1 MAKPSIQAPPGTRDL
16 YPGEL
21 LRRRYIEKLW
31 RDTSIRHGFEE
42 IDGPTF
48 EAAEL
53 YAVKS
58 GEGILSEVFQVFS
71 GKDEA
76 EVARIRGG
84 ANAPYALRPEFT
96 PTLARMYAA
105 KAGSL
110 PKPTKWFWQQNCFR
124 AEKQQRG
131 RLREFGQWNCD
142 IIGGSETPEDKAHA
156 DADALL
162 CCNGLLENAGL
173 DFRDARLY
181 LNHRTYTE
189 GLLMLFGVAE
199 EHWPAWF
206 NLLDRIKKIDR
217 PAYFAAAGLIGQSA
231 PTARRIQRALEKLDS
246 DQDNTITSFIR
257 QREERFRRSME
268 TRTRHLAERCQR
280 INDRIAALQ
289 DPAEVLALQA
299 ALAKVWDENTAIA
312 HESERHTLQTMRSIN
327 HVNHAE
333 SYWESL
339 KLQLRGNGKA
349 ASFGR
354 DSMIVRGLAYYTG
367 MVFEVHEPSG
377 AERAIAGGGRY
388 DNLIELFGG
397 PPTPAVGFGMGDVV
411 LSLVLQDRGLL
422 PEGDAL
428 MDALSRPSA
437 SYRPDVFVIAAGQSP
452 EEQEAAAKQVRPLV
466 AKLRRGVES
475 KAYLDNEK
483 RKPWDA
489 NRYEAASGGAAPL
502 HARSSSKATKN
513 IGKLLQDA
521 AGQKAKLAVIVENAE
536 EVTIKDL
543 RTNQQDSARTKIAD
557 LGRVVAQRLGM

>member
-1 MAKPSIQAPPGTRDL
+1 MAKIQSPSGTRDM
-16 YPGEL
+16 YPADL
-21 LRRRYIEKLW
+21 LKRRYIEKLW

-48 EAAEL
+48 ESADL

-110 PKPTKWFWQQNCFR
+110 AKPTKWFWQQNCFR

-142 IIGGSETPEDKAHA
+142 ILGGDYEPDAQARVDVDVVACVVGLLGSAGLSPKDASVRFSSRATTVSLLRLCGVDDAKLDAALAHLDKRGKQTDAEWLSGANNIHLGIMDFWAIAKTLSLTAVQAEETLTVTRKTITGESAIEKVTVSDLHRFVV
-156 DADALL
+156 DADA
-162 CCNGLLENAGL
+162 AGL
-173 DFRDARLY
+173 SDWIALD
-181 LNHRTYTE
+181 
-189 GLLMLFGVAE
+189 MSVA
-199 EHWPAWF
+199 
-206 NLLDRIKKIDR
+206 
-217 PAYFAAAGLIGQSA
+217 
-231 PTARRIQRALEKLDS
+231 
-246 DQDNTITSFIR
+246 
-257 QREERFRRSME
+257 
-268 TRTRHLAERCQR
+268 
-280 INDRIAALQ
+280 
-289 DPAEVLALQA
+289 
-299 ALAKVWDENTAIA
+299 
-312 HESERHTLQTMRSIN
+312 
-327 HVNHAE
+327 
-333 SYWESL
+333 
-339 KLQLRGNGKA
+339 
-349 ASFGR
+349 
-354 DSMIVRGLAYYTG
+354 RGLAYYTG
-367 MVFEVHEPSG
+367 TVFEVLADG
-377 AERAIAGGGRY
+377 ERAIAGGGRY

-397 PPTPAVGFGMGDVV
+397 PATPAVGFGMGDVV

-437 SYRPDVFVIAAGQSP
+437 SYRPDVFVIPAGQSP
-452 EEQEAAAKQVRPLV
+452 EEQEAAAKAVRPLV

-475 KAYLDNEK
+475 EAYLSREG

-489 NRYEAASGGAAPL
+489 DRYALASNGAPPL

-521 AGQKAKLAVIVENAE
+521 AGQKAKLAVIVENAD

-543 RTNQQDSARTKIAD
+543 RTNQQDATRTKIAD
-557 LGRVVAQRLGM
+557 LGRVVAERLGM

>member
-1 MAKPSIQAPPGTRDL
+1 MAKIQSPSGTRDM
-16 YPGEL
+16 YPADL
-21 LRRRYIEKLW
+21 LKRRYIEKLW

-48 EAAEL
+48 ETADL

-142 IIGGSETPEDKAHA
+142 ILGGEN
-156 DADALL
+156 DADAQATVDIDIVE
-162 CCNGLLENAGL
+162 CVTGLLRTSGLTPKAAQVRLNDRLVWVAALSDIGITGDAVVDAMELMDRRAKLSKEAFAWEAGKIGFTQDTVSAIDEVFGRLENVHWSKIEFEMFPG
-173 DFRDARLY
+173 D
-181 LNHRTYTE
+181 
-189 GLLMLFGVAE
+189 AE
-199 EHWPAWF
+199 ESPKSLF
-206 NLLDRIKKIDR
+206 
-217 PAYFAAAGLIGQSA
+217 Q
-231 PTARRIQRALEKLDS
+231 
-246 DQDNTITSFIR
+246 
-257 QREERFRRSME
+257 
-268 TRTRHLAERCQR
+268 
-280 INDRIAALQ
+280 
-289 DPAEVLALQA
+289 VLAYL
-299 ALAKVWDENTAIA
+299 D
-312 HESERHTLQTMRSIN
+312 
-327 HVNHAE
+327 
-333 SYWESL
+333 
-339 KLQLRGNGKA
+339 
-349 ASFGR
+349 ASDDREWYRF
-354 DSMIVRGLAYYTG
+354 DHSIVRGLAYYTG
-367 MVFEVHEPSG
+367 TVFEVLADG
-377 AERAIAGGGRY
+377 ERAIAGGGRY

-397 PPTPAVGFGMGDVV
+397 PATPAVGFGMGDVV

-437 SYRPDVFVIAAGQSP
+437 SYRPDVFVIPAGQSP
-452 EEQEAAAKQVRPLV
+452 EEQEAAAKAVRPLV

-475 KAYLDNEK
+475 KAYQDKEK

-489 NRYEAASGGAAPL
+489 NRYEAASDGSAPL

-543 RTNQQDSARTKIAD
+543 RTNQQDATRTKIAE
-557 LGRVVAQRLGM
+557 LGRVVAERLGV

>member
-1 MAKPSIQAPPGTRDL
+1 MAKIQSPSGTRDM
-16 YPGEL
+16 YPADL
-21 LRRRYIEKLW
+21 LKRRYIEKLW

-48 EAAEL
+48 ETADL

-58 GEGILSEVFQVFS
+58 GEGILSEVFQVYS

-142 IIGGSETPEDKAHA
+142 ILGGENDAESRARV
-156 DADALL
+156 DADVVATV
-162 CCNGLLENAGL
+162 L
-173 DFRDARLY
+173 DFAIGSGLEANALRVHLNDRLA
-181 LNHRTYTE
+181 LQNILLTE
-189 GLLMLFGVAE
+189 GLPESSLSAVYA
-199 EHWPAWF
+199 
-206 NLLDRIKKIDR
+206 LLDKGDKIESQEFERQAIALAIPDWLR
-217 PAYFAAAGLIGQSA
+217 LAFRSIEMSSGWISPGNKEGGAAAAATGFA
-231 PTARRIQRALEKLDS
+231 MVKAHTEARTKLESRLFDVLPVWKAL
-246 DQDNTITSFIR
+246 
-257 QREERFRRSME
+257 
-268 TRTRHLAERCQR
+268 
-280 INDRIAALQ
+280 
-289 DPAEVLALQA
+289 LALNYNA
-299 ALAKVWDENTAIA
+299 DWFC
-312 HESERHTLQTMRSIN
+312 
-327 HVNHAE
+327 VNP
-333 SYWESL
+333 
-339 KLQLRGNGKA
+339 R
-349 ASFGR
+349 
-354 DSMIVRGLAYYTG
+354 IVRGLAYYTG
-367 MVFEVHEPSG
+367 TVFEVLADG
-377 AERAIAGGGRY
+377 ERAIAGGGRY

-397 PPTPAVGFGMGDVV
+397 PATPAVGFGMGDVV
-411 LSLVLQDRGLL
+411 LSLVLQDRGLM

-437 SYRPDVFVIAAGQSP
+437 SYRPDVFVIPAGQSP
-452 EEQEAAAKQVRPLV
+452 EEQEAAAKAVRPLV
-466 AKLRRGVES
+466 ATLRRGVES
-475 KAYLDNEK
+475 KAYLENEK

-489 NRYEAASGGAAPL
+489 NRYEASSGGSMPL

-543 RTNQQDSARTKIAD
+543 RTNQQDAARTKIAD
-557 LGRVVAQRLGM
+557 LGRVVAERLRV

>member
-1 MAKPSIQAPPGTRDL
+1 MAKPSFQAPPGTRDL
-16 YPGEL
+16 YPGDL

-48 EAAEL
+48 EQADL

-58 GEGILSEVFQVFS
+58 GEGILGEVFQVYS

-110 PKPTKWFWQQNCFR
+110 AKPTKWFWQQNCFR

-142 IIGGSETPEDKAHA
+142 VLGGENDAESRARV
-156 DADALL
+156 DADVIGCVTDAARSAGLSPSDVSVRLNDRNLFQTLITKGDPVRAFALL
-162 CCNGLLENAGL
+162 DQKDRHSRGEMEAKFLESGI
-173 DFRDARLY
+173 
-181 LNHRTYTE
+181 E
-189 GLLMLFGVAE
+189 G
-199 EHWPAWF
+199 
-206 NLLDRIKKIDR
+206 R
-217 PAYFAAAGLIGQSA
+217 
-231 PTARRIQRALEKLDS
+231 
-246 DQDNTITSFIR
+246 
-257 QREERFRRSME
+257 
-268 TRTRHLAERCQR
+268 
-280 INDRIAALQ
+280 
-289 DPAEVLALQA
+289 
-299 ALAKVWDENTAIA
+299 TAIGLTYEPVVVPFLPDWEHRQTLTFGPKMYGSTWA
-312 HESERHTLQTMRSIN
+312 RYVPLWSALHE
-327 HVNHAE
+327 V
-333 SYWESL
+333 
-339 KLQLRGNGKA
+339 GA
-349 ASFGR
+349 ADMTCF
-354 DSMIVRGLAYYTG
+354 DTHIVRGLAYYTG
-367 MVFEVHEPSG
+367 TVFEVLADG
-377 AERAIAGGGRY
+377 ERAIAGGGRY

-397 PPTPAVGFGMGDVV
+397 PATPAVGFGMGDVV

-422 PEGDAL
+422 PERDAL

-437 SYRPDVFVIAAGQSP
+437 SYRPDVFVIPAGQTP
-452 EEQEAAAKQVRPLV
+452 EEQEAAAKAVRPLV
-466 AKLRRGVES
+466 ARLRRGVES

-543 RTNQQDSARTKIAD
+543 RSNVQDTARTKIAD
-557 LGRVVAQRLGM
+557 LGRVVAERLEH